1 MTCWQRFVPTNW
13 NPPEQGSKTFQ
24 ATILMLRRFYEDF
37 ILPHSLVVSLLL
49 LAVFLFLGY
58 EARQLEVDASAE
70 TLLLEDDED
79 LRLTRTIN
87 KRFESPDFLVIAIMP
102 TGDLLSDKNLDLL
115 QRIKDDL
122 SKLERVESVISLLDV
137 PLLESPPRPLQE
149 LLQDVPTLQS
159 PGIDKEL
166 AKKEFLNSPIYRNLL
181 VSTDFRTTALQVNLQ
196 KDEVF
201 QALVDRRYELRQKE
215 KDGTLTTGETEELA
229 RLLVDFKQH
238 RDRMRIKQ
246 QQLVQD
252 VRAVMDEYRDEAKL
266 FLGGIS
272 MIVDDLITYVKK
284 DLQVFGLGILVF
296 LIMTLWVI
304 FRQFRW
310 ILLPILC
317 CGFAMLATSGFLGM
331 FAWEVTVV
339 SSNFISLQL
348 IITMAITIHLI
359 VRYRELL
366 QKHPDANQRQ
376 LVLKTVL
383 FMSKPCLY
391 TALTTIAGFA
401 SLVLSGILPVIH
413 FGWMMSAGTAI
424 SLVVCFLI
432 FPMVVIHLPK
442 LPPNV
447 AFESN
452 FALTRK
458 LARFTERNGRAISG
472 VSLVLILFSL
482 SGAARLEVENS
493 FIDYFKES
501 TEIYQG
507 MKVIDQHLG
516 GTTPLDVVLDFD
528 EAGSAVSHLNSES
541 PDEGVALPSR
551 EEEEDDD
558 FDEFEEEFA
567 EAGDEAQYWFSAD
580 KMEQVEKLH
589 DYLDQLPETGKV
601 LSLGTLLKIGRT
613 LNEGESLDD
622 FTLALIYNQL
632 PEQFR
637 EIILTPFVS
646 VEHNQAR
653 FSVRIR
659 DSEPDL
665 RRNELLQRIRH
676 ELIHQVGLQEEKVQL
691 ANLLVL
697 YNNMLQSLFD
707 SQILTLGAVV
717 AVLMLMFLL
726 LFRSLKI
733 ACIAIF
739 PNILS
744 VGVVLGF
751 MGWAG
756 IPLDL
761 MTITIAAISVGIAV
775 DNTIHYIYR
784 FRSEFS
790 KDHNYLATMHR
801 CHGSIGYAMYY
812 TSFTIIVGF
821 SILVFSNFIP
831 TLYFGLLTGLAMFI
845 ALIAAL
851 TLLPH
856 LLMRLEP
863 FGEAAPLP

>member
-1 MTCWQRFVPTNW
+1 
-13 NPPEQGSKTFQ
+13 
-24 ATILMLRRFYEDF
+24 MLRRFYEDF
-37 ILPHSLVVSLLL
+37 ILQHALVVSFLL
-49 LAVFLFLGY
+49 LAIFLLLGY
-58 EARQLEVDASAE
+58 EARKLEVDASAE

-87 KRFESPDFLVIAIMP
+87 KRFESPDFLVIAITP
-102 TGDLLSDKNLDLL
+102 PGDLLSEKNLDLL

-122 SKLERVESVISLLDV
+122 SKLEMVESVTSLLDV
-137 PLLESPPRPLQE
+137 PLLESPPRPLNE
-149 LLQDVPTLQS
+149 LLQDIPTLQS

-166 AKKEFLNSPIYRNLL
+166 AKQEFLNSPIYRNLL
-181 VSTDFRTTALQVNLQ
+181 VSTDFRTTALQINLQ

-215 KDGTLTTGETEELA
+215 KDGTLTAAEKEELA
-229 RLLVDFKQH
+229 KLLIDFKQH

-246 QQLVQD
+246 HQLVQD

-272 MIVDDLITYVKK
+272 MIVDDLITYVKN

-296 LIMTLWVI
+296 LIITLWVI

-310 ILLPILC
+310 ILLPVLC

-331 FAWEVTVV
+331 FGWEVTVV

-366 QKHPDANQRQ
+366 QKYPDADQRQ

-401 SLVLSGILPVIH
+401 SLVLSGILPVIN
-413 FGWMMSAGTAI
+413 FGWMMSVGTAI
-424 SLVVCFLI
+424 SLIVSFLV
-432 FPMVVIHLPK
+432 FPAVVIHLQK

-458 LARFTERNGRAISG
+458 LAHFTERHGRAISL
-472 VSLVLILFSL
+472 VSIFLILFGL
-482 SGAARLEVENS
+482 SGASRLVVENS

-516 GTTPLDVVLDFD
+516 GTTPLDVILDFD
-528 EAGSAVSHLNSES
+528 EEENAVSHQISEGL
-541 PDEGVALPSR
+541 DEGIPLSSKEGV
-551 EEEEDDD
+551 EEDD

-567 EAGDEAQYWFSAD
+567 EVEDEAQYWFSAD
-580 KMEQVEKLH
+580 KMEQIEKLH
-589 DYLDQLPETGKV
+589 DYLDNLPESGKV
-601 LSLGTLLKIGRT
+601 ISLGTLLKIGRS
-613 LNEGESLDD
+613 LNDGESLDD
-622 FTLALIYNQL
+622 FTLALIYNEL

-637 EIILTPFVS
+637 EIILTPYVS

-659 DSEPDL
+659 DSEPNL

-676 ELIHQVGLQEEKVQL
+676 ELVHKVGLQEENVQL

-707 SQILTLGAVV
+707 SQISTLGAVV
-717 AVLMLMFLL
+717 AALMLMFLL

-751 MGWAG
+751 MGWAS

-790 KDHNYLATMHR
+790 KDQNYLATMHR

-856 LLMRLEP
+856 LLMRLQP
-863 FGEAAPLP
+863 FGKDSPLP

>member
-1 MTCWQRFVPTNW
+1 
-13 NPPEQGSKTFQ
+13 
-24 ATILMLRRFYEDF
+24 MLRRFYEDF
-37 ILPHSLVVSLLL
+37 ILQHALVVSFLL
-49 LAVFLFLGY
+49 LAIFLFLGY
-58 EARQLEVDASAE
+58 EARKLEVDASAE
-70 TLLLEDDED
+70 TLLLEDDKD

-87 KRFESPDFLVIAIMP
+87 KRFESPDFLVIAITP
-102 TGDLLSDKNLDLL
+102 PGDLLSEKNLDLL

-122 SKLERVESVISLLDV
+122 SKLEMVESVTSLLDV
-137 PLLESPPRPLQE
+137 PLLESPRRPLNE
-149 LLQDVPTLQS
+149 LLQDIPTLQS

-166 AKKEFLNSPIYRNLL
+166 AKQEFLNSPIYRNLL
-181 VSTDFRTTALQVNLQ
+181 VSTDFRTTALQINLQ

-215 KDGTLTTGETEELA
+215 KDGTLTAAEKEELA
-229 RLLVDFKQH
+229 KLLIDFKQH

-246 QQLVQD
+246 HQLVQD

-272 MIVDDLITYVKK
+272 MIVDDLITYVKN
-284 DLQVFGLGILVF
+284 DLQVFGLGILIF
-296 LIMTLWVI
+296 LIITLWVI

-310 ILLPILC
+310 ILLPVLC

-331 FAWEVTVV
+331 FGWEITVV

-366 QKHPDANQRQ
+366 QKYPDADQRQ

-401 SLVLSGILPVIH
+401 SLVLSGILPVIN
-413 FGWMMSAGTAI
+413 FGWMMSVGTAI
-424 SLVVCFLI
+424 SLIVSFLVFPTVV
-432 FPMVVIHLPK
+432 VHLQK

-458 LARFTERNGRAISG
+458 LAHFTERNGRAISL
-472 VSLVLILFSL
+472 VSIFLILFGL
-482 SGAARLEVENS
+482 SGASRLVVENS

-516 GTTPLDVVLDFD
+516 GTTPLDVILDFD
-528 EAGSAVSHLNSES
+528 EEENAVSHQISEGT
-541 PDEGVALPSR
+541 DEGIPLPSGEEPADPISMSEPESLDDEIPLPLR
-551 EEEEDDD
+551 EGPGEGLEEDD

-567 EAGDEAQYWFSAD
+567 EAEDEAQYWFSAD
-580 KMEQVEKLH
+580 KMEQIENLH
-589 DYLDQLPETGKV
+589 DYLDNLPQSGKV
-601 LSLGTLLKIGRT
+601 ISLGTLLKIGRS
-613 LNEGESLDD
+613 LNDGESLDD
-622 FTLALIYNQL
+622 FTLALIYNEL

-637 EIILTPFVS
+637 EIILTPYVS

-659 DSEPDL
+659 DSEPNL
-665 RRNELLQRIRH
+665 RRNELLQRIKD
-676 ELIHQVGLQEEKVQL
+676 ELQEENVQL

-707 SQILTLGAVV
+707 SQISTLGAVV
-717 AVLMLMFLL
+717 VALMLMFLL

-751 MGWAG
+751 MGWAS

-790 KDHNYLATMHR
+790 KDQNYLATMHR

-856 LLMRLEP
+856 LLMRLQP
-863 FGEAAPLP
+863 FGKDSPLP